1 MSDKTEKARGGY
13 NFNKAPGIMVN
24 PEYNPGLRSDN
35 QSVVKTG
42 STNGEGSTNGKTTV
56 TKPSGQVVK
65 NNTTPDPAKLASQ
78 ANTSMSGSNVEFGQG
93 VKNLAKRID
102 RNQAGRRSMKQETT
116 RRIQEGDFTHGYAKL
131 PSDVKKDNGTLLGK
145 YDRKMLKA
153 SNKQKNRL
161 NKAAAKLGLQVT
173 NSTKNNVSPEKV
185 IETASNGNAVVNG
198 KILNANGDTK
208 NVNKPGNLGGNNP
221 LGIGSH
227 TPSTGNMKPSGDNS
241 KINSN
246 IKVTPGHAGGSP
258 GIEDLNK
265 VENEANNE
273 FLKHEGKHL
282 KVGEDYIPGRREYH
296 KYSLV
301 NDPNKFAIAN
311 IKPMSFD
318 DFGGKNSNAQSKFDN
333 LTSFISKN
341 PSNTEAKNLLKT
353 QKERFLVNE
362 PGSGIK
368 IKKG

>member
-1 MSDKTEKARGGY
+1 MAIEKFTKVGTIDD
-13 NFNKAPGIMVN
+13 NKSI
-24 PEYNPGLRSDN
+24 
-35 QSVVKTG
+35 VKKS
-42 STNGEGSTNGKTTV
+42 STNGEGSTNGKTKI
-56 TKPSGQVVK
+56 TKPGGQVVK
-65 NNTTPDPAKLASQ
+65 NNTTPDPAKLANQ

-153 SNKQKNRL
+153 SNRQKNRL

-173 NSTKNNVSPEKV
+173 NVGT
-185 IETASNGNAVVNG
+185 VNG
-198 KILNANGDTK
+198 KTLKTNADAKVTNSKKNNTSSEKLNEAASSGNTMK
-208 NVNKPGNLGGNNP
+208 EIVKSAVNKVGPGSGENP
-221 LGIGSH
+221 R
-227 TPSTGNMKPSGDNS
+227 GDGS
-241 KINSN
+241 KIDSN
-246 IKVTPGHAGGSP
+246 IKVKPAYRGSAN
-258 GIEDLNK
+258 IEDLNEA
-265 VENEANNE
+265 ENKANNE

-296 KYSLV
+296 KYNLV

-362 PGSGIK
+362 PGSSIK

>member
-1 MSDKTEKARGGY
+1 MGY
-13 NFNKAPGIMVN
+13 KFTKVEDIKDNKSI
-24 PEYNPGLRSDN
+24 
-35 QSVVKTG
+35 VKKG

-56 TKPSGQVVK
+56 TKPGGEKKQTT
-65 NNTTPDPAKLASQ
+65 TTPDPAKVASQ
-78 ANTSMSGSNVEFGQG
+78 ANTSMSGSNVEFSQG

-116 RRIQEGDFTHGYAKL
+116 QRIQEGDFTHGYAKL
-131 PSDVKKDNGTLLGK
+131 PSDVKKDNGALLGK

-153 SNKQKNRL
+153 SNRQKNRL

-173 NSTKNNVSPEKV
+173 NVGT
-185 IETASNGNAVVNG
+185 VNG
-198 KILNANGDTK
+198 KTL
-208 NVNKPGNLGGNNP
+208 VKPN
-221 LGIGSH
+221 
-227 TPSTGNMKPSGDNS
+227 TDAKVTNS
-241 KINSN
+241 KINNTSSEKISETASSGVSMKEIVKNTVNKVGPGSGENPRGNNSKIDSN
-246 IKVTPGHAGGSP
+246 IKVKPGYGGYNPQSPAGP
-258 GIEDLNK
+258 KDLQK
-265 VENEANNE
+265 AENEENNK

-282 KVGEDYIPGRREYH
+282 KVGEDYIPGHREYH
-296 KYSLV
+296 KYNLV
-301 NDPNKFAIAN
+301 NDPNKFASAN

-318 DFGGKNSNAQSKFDN
+318 DFGGKNSSAQNKFDN